1 MMQFSPRF
9 GYLMV
14 ALATFC
20 ACLLP
25 AYAQTPAAN
34 YPARPLTFLV
44 GYAAGT
50 GIDTTA
56 RFYAERLRE
65 ATGQPVAVVNKPG
78 ANGNLAAMDA
88 VRATPDGYTI
98 LVTPN
103 GTITTN
109 QHLMKKMP
117 FDAHTEFTPV
127 ATIARWGAILL
138 VNPRTSNATRVDELT
153 AALKAQ
159 PGKLNFGSGN
169 FTGHAAAELY
179 KIRSG
184 VSAVHVPYKSVPA
197 AITDLAGGQIDFL
210 FADVVTGL
218 PQVQSG
224 RLRALAVTTPKRLAN
239 APTVPTM
246 IEAGVPDYEL
256 VNWFGVFL
264 PARAPEALV
273 RRLAELFDTA
283 TQSEAARAFYARVG
297 GEAFVTP
304 REGMKALIE
313 QDTAAWGRL
322 VKAAGIE
329 PE

>member
-1 MMQFSPRF
+1 MTRF
-9 GYLMV
+9 GLLCV
-14 ALATFC
+14 ALFASL
-20 ACLLP
+20 AAVLP
-25 AYAQTPAAN
+25 AAHAQSAAAP

-65 ATGQPVAVVNKPG
+65 STGQAVTVVNKPG

-103 GTITTN
+103 GSITTN
-109 QHLMKKMP
+109 QHLMKKIP
-117 FDAHTEFTPV
+117 FDAHTELTPV
-127 ATIARWGAILL
+127 ATIARWGAVLL
-138 VNPRTSNATRVDELT
+138 VNPRTSTATTVDKLT
-153 AALKAQ
+153 ARLKAE

-179 KIRSG
+179 KIRAG

-197 AITDLAGGQIDFL
+197 ALTDLLGGQIDFM

-246 IEAGVPDYEL
+246 VEAGVPDYEL

-264 PARAPEALV
+264 PARAPDALV
-273 RRLAELFDTA
+273 RRLAELFDGA
-283 TQSEAARAFYARVG
+283 TQSAAAREYYARVG
-297 GEAFVTP
+297 GEAFVSP
-304 REGMKALIE
+304 REALKPLIE
-313 QDTAAWGRL
+313 RDTLAWGRL

>member
-1 MMQFSPRF
+1 MR
-9 GYLMV
+9 LLK
-14 ALATFC
+14 ALSALLL
-20 ACLLP
+20 LLP
-25 AYAQTPAAN
+25 IFSAQAQTAQSAW
-34 YPARPLTFLV
+34 PARPLTLLV
-44 GYAAGT
+44 GYAAAT
-50 GIDTTA
+50 GIDTTT

-65 ATGQPVAVVNKPG
+65 ATGQAVTIVNKPG

-88 VRATPDGYTI
+88 VRAAADGHTI

-117 FDAHTEFTPV
+117 FDAAAELTPV
-127 ATIARWGAILL
+127 ATIARWGAVLL
-138 VNPRTSNATRVDELT
+138 VNPRNLPVTSVAELT
-153 AALKAQ
+153 AHLKAQ
-159 PGKLNFGSGN
+159 AGKLNFASGN

-179 KIRSG
+179 KARAG
-184 VSAVHVPYKSVPA
+184 VAAVHVPYKSVPA
-197 AITDLAGGQIDFL
+197 ALNDLLGGQVDFM

-218 PQVQSG
+218 PQVQAG

-246 IEAGVPDYEL
+246 MEAGVPDYEL

-264 PARAPEALV
+264 PARAPEAVV
-273 RRLAELFDTA
+273 RRLAELFDSVTA
-283 TQSEAARAFYARVG
+283 SAAAREYYARVG
-297 GEAFVTP
+297 GEAFASP
-304 REGMKALIE
+304 AESMRQLIE
-313 QDTAAWGRL
+313 RDTQSWGRL